1 MTKEYGKLVISAT
14 EQQLLEGEK
23 RLFKIYGV
31 RAKGKQNLSD
41 GKPFDL
47 KLIDYITYNPNYD
60 EHKLDLL
67 IERASVNWNVIS
79 NVDSWLEKI
88 RGVQMDS
95 ILLDTSFCIRLLKN
109 NDDLHQ
115 NAKDYFKY
123 FLEKKIEIYLSS
135 IVIAEYSVKDAPAN
149 LPLEFVKIIPFDFF
163 DGKTAEE
170 FHSILLNHK
179 EQVASIERNVIK
191 DDCKLMAQLFNR
203 NIQGYIT
210 KDRKSFSQIIAP
222 ILASKI
228 FVIEVLDLEI
238 PLKDFKGELF

>member
-1 MTKEYGKLVISAT
+1 
-14 EQQLLEGEK
+14 
-23 RLFKIYGV
+23 
-31 RAKGKQNLSD
+31 
-41 GKPFDL
+41 
-47 KLIDYITYNPNYD
+47 
-60 EHKLDLL
+60 
-67 IERASVNWNVIS
+67 
-79 NVDSWLEKI
+79 
-88 RGVQMDS
+88 MDS

-123 FLEKKIEIYLSS
+123 FLENKIEIFLSS
-135 IVIAEYSVKDAPAN
+135 IVVAEYSVKDDPAN
-149 LPLEFVKIIPFDFF
+149 LPLEFVKIITFDFF
-163 DGKTAEE
+163 DGRTAGE

-179 EQVASIERNVIK
+179 EQVPNIERNVIK

-222 ILASKI
+222 IKASKS
-228 FVIEVLDLEI
+228 FAMELLDLEI